1 MPYLLFIYFTYK
13 GKSVL
18 FIRIMKVIHSADTQL
33 SIPGLKQKTKTKKT
47 NRVTIFIQI
56 KNHSDKM
63 HNFKKKK
70 RHNYLS

>member
-1 MPYLLFIYFTYK
+1 
-13 GKSVL
+13 
-18 FIRIMKVIHSADTQL
+18 MKVIHSADTQL
-33 SIPGLKQKTKTKKT
+33 SIPGLKKNNKKTKT

-70 RHNYLS
+70 TQLPELDKSGNT